1 MEARGVP
8 LKDDAPM
15 PLAKGGDAELERGH
29 LLVRVTV
36 RFGFGFGFGF
46 GIGSGSGS
54 GIRVR
59 IKGPGKSWGS
69 LEGG

>member
-8 LKDDAPM
+8 LEDDAPM

-29 LLVRVTV
+29 LVRARV

-54 GIRVR
+54 GVRVGV
-59 IKGPGKSWGS
+59 KGPGKSWGS

>member
-29 LLVRVTV
+29 LVRVTV

-46 GIGSGSGS
+46 GSGTGL
-54 GIRVR
+54 GF
-59 IKGPGKSWGS
+59 GLGWGHGCLS
-69 LEGG
+69 VENNPR

>member
-1 MEARGVP
+1 
-8 LKDDAPM
+8 M

-59 IKGPGKSWGS
+59 ITGPGKSWGS

>member
-15 PLAKGGDAELERGH
+15 PLANGRDAELERGH
-29 LLVRVTV
+29 LVRVTV